1 MMHQRKGKKLIIYF
15 LILLFVGSINNLNLN
30 EIKFEDIKNIR
41 VIGLNQNENLIL
53 EKNLKSLNLENIF
66 FLNGKEIN
74 TVINKNSL
82 IEKYEVIKKYPSTL
96 QVKVKRTIFLAKIN
110 QNNKIFIIGS
120 NGKLSNQN
128 HTNKEL
134 PHVFGNPNIKD
145 FLGIRQI
152 IDDSKF
158 TFNQIKNFFFFKSGR
173 WDIELT
179 NNIIIKLPKNN
190 ILYSLNNAFN
200 FLNTKQ
206 TKNIKVIDLRIKNQ
220 IITND

>member
-1 MMHQRKGKKLIIYF
+1 MHQRKGKNLIIYF

-30 EIKFEDIKNIR
+30 QIKFDNIKNIK

-96 QVKVKRTIFLAKIN
+96 QVNVQRTIFLAKIN
-110 QNNKIFIIGS
+110 KNSKIFIIGS
-120 NGKLSNQN
+120 NGKLLNKN
-128 HTNKEL
+128 HTNEEL
-134 PHVFGNPNIKD
+134 PYVFGNPNIKD
-145 FLGIRQI
+145 FLGIRQNI
-152 IDDSKF
+152 NDSKF
-158 TFNQIKNFFFFKSGR
+158 TYNQIKNFFFFKSGR
-173 WDIELT
+173 WDLELT
-179 NNIIIKLPKNN
+179 NNIVIKLPKNN

-200 FLNTKQ
+200 FLNAKQ
-206 TKNIKVIDLRIKNQ
+206 SNNIKLIDLRIKNQ

>member
-1 MMHQRKGKKLIIYF
+1 MMHQRKGKKLTIYF

-30 EIKFEDIKNIR
+30 EIKFENIENIR

-74 TVINKNSL
+74 AVINKNSL

-96 QVKVKRTIFLAKIN
+96 QVKVHRTIFLAKIN
-110 QNNKIFIIGS
+110 QNSKIFIIGS
-120 NGKLSNQN
+120 NGKLSNKN
-128 HTNKEL
+128 YTNKEL
-134 PHVFGNPNIKD
+134 PHVFGNPDIKD
-145 FLGIRQI
+145 FLDLRQN

-158 TFNQIKNFFFFKSGR
+158 AYNQIKNFFFFKSGR
-173 WDIELT
+173 WDLELA
-179 NNIIIKLPKNN
+179 NNIVIKLPKNN

-200 FLNTKQ
+200 FLNTKL

>member
-1 MMHQRKGKKLIIYF
+1 MMHQRKGKKLTIYF

-30 EIKFEDIKNIR
+30 EIKFENIENIR
-41 VIGLNQNENLIL
+41 VIGLNQDENLIL

-74 TVINKNSL
+74 AVINKNSL

-96 QVKVKRTIFLAKIN
+96 QVKVQRTIFLAKIN
-110 QNNKIFIIGS
+110 QNSKIFIIGS
-120 NGKLSNQN
+120 NGKLSNKN
-128 HTNKEL
+128 YTNKEL
-134 PHVFGNPNIKD
+134 PHVFGNPDIKD
-145 FLGIRQI
+145 FLDLRQN

-158 TFNQIKNFFFFKSGR
+158 AYKQIKNFFFFKSGR
-173 WDIELT
+173 WDLELA
-179 NNIIIKLPKNN
+179 NNIVIKLPKNN

-200 FLNTKQ
+200 FLNTKL